1 MVLVVAADEVFGFE
15 LAERF
20 LVPLVHGG
28 STRLS
33 MMILEMFGGN
43 LLPVIP

>member
-1 MVLVVAADEVFGFE
+1 MVLVVAAVEVFGFE

-28 STRLS
+28 SARLS
-33 MMILEMFGGN
+33 LMMVVEMIRGN
-43 LLPVIP
+43 